1 MFLFTF
7 LKCSSR
13 DYFRETYPN
22 PLGNKDAENL
32 IAFLLGIT
40 SHQVADVSWHSLSGL
55 KDGMITMLS
64 QTSFN
69 GNWNSAHQ
77 YADFGGD
84 ILGMLEWNTTMLDEW
99 YVPTKDLLNIFNA
112 YYDGE
117 DKGLSTN
124 LIQSCALW
132 LLAGRVAEQELG
144 PLVYPAIAVE
154 APLFLDELQV

>member
-1 MFLFTF
+1 M
-7 LKCSSR
+7 
-13 DYFRETYPN
+13 
-22 PLGNKDAENL
+22 GNKDAENL

-144 PLVYPAIAVE
+144 PILYPAIAVE
-154 APLFLDELQV
+154 APLFLDELQVGRKCIFI